1 MVCKLYNKLLNYFT
15 HNKESNFPKELAL
28 SRYSF
33 YDDNDIHIV
42 ISKRLYNHDL
52 NLNEFFL
59 NDALNKHHTIDKK
72 ILKEVL
78 INNMDIL
85 YELFSRENIL
95 NHTNYKKFYF
105 STLSSLAEN
114 TASCFY
120 DTLNTCIVSSVN
132 FHNNSFKNNQ
142 LYVKNYYNKIEKN
155 EILYKLYTNALNQ
168 IKFEGIHYFYDH
180 AEMYTSTY
188 NLIDKSLFENIL
200 KLEKHKRNLIINCLD
215 QEKKIYKVEKDGIP
229 YKTYYPFYESTKKS
243 LKEITLNN
251 YTFLLTTKEVNELV
265 TVILRL
271 FSKETRITKYDDKE
285 KQTAEKRKKNKH
297 KEVIRK
303 DIFFFFSNDFDSSA
317 FSVLKKNVKM
327 FIYTAFILNK
337 YEKCNIELFK
347 NVIIQKK
354 ITTKKVF
361 NQYIMEFNQGN
372 KPKKHTILDSYVK
385 KFLQK
390 QIQTTNNKQL
400 K

>member
-1 MVCKLYNKLLNYFT
+1 
-15 HNKESNFPKELAL
+15 
-28 SRYSF
+28 
-33 YDDNDIHIV
+33 
-42 ISKRLYNHDL
+42 
-52 NLNEFFL
+52 
-59 NDALNKHHTIDKK
+59 
-72 ILKEVL
+72 
-78 INNMDIL
+78 
-85 YELFSRENIL
+85 
-95 NHTNYKKFYF
+95 
-105 STLSSLAEN
+105 
-114 TASCFY
+114 
-120 DTLNTCIVSSVN
+120 
-132 FHNNSFKNNQ
+132 
-142 LYVKNYYNKIEKN
+142 
-155 EILYKLYTNALNQ
+155 
-168 IKFEGIHYFYDH
+168 
-180 AEMYTSTY
+180 MYTSTY
-188 NLIDKSLFENIL
+188 NLIDKSLFGNIL

-327 FIYTAFILNK
+327 LIYTAFILNK

-390 QIQTTNNKQL
+390 QT
-400 K
+400 